1 MRITH
6 LLALAAGISVFAMS
20 PAQAQDYGTSINFA
34 QAKEVLAAAEA
45 EAAKQKFTV
54 AIAIVD
60 TSGKLVAFSKG
71 DNTQIASVEVSEAK
85 AVSAVGYKRPTKAF
99 QDTVAGGGVGLRVL
113 TLPGAVAA
121 EGGVPL
127 LLNGAII
134 GAIGVSGM
142 SSEQD
147 GIVAAAGVA
156 AIE

>member
-1 MRITH
+1 MRISH
-6 LLALAAGISVFAMS
+6 LLALAGFSVFMTGA
-20 PAQAQDYGTSINFA
+20 AEAQDYGPSINFV

-45 EAAKQKFTV
+45 EAAKQNFTV

-71 DNTQIASVEVSEAK
+71 DNTQTASVEVSEAK
-85 AVSAVGYKRPTKAF
+85 AVSAVSFKRSTKAF

-113 TLPGAVAA
+113 TLPGVVAA

-127 LLNGAII
+127 VVDGAII

-142 SSEQD
+142 TSEQD

-156 AIE
+156 ALD